1 MNNVNNGIVI
11 SCRARL
17 ARNFDGYV
25 FPARL
30 DDEGGKAIL
39 KKTEDALA
47 RSGESFGTVKRAD
60 MSDLQAE
67 TLKELHLISDE
78 LLRGN
83 KNAAVVVNKNN
94 EICIM
99 VNEEDHLR
107 EQCILSGNR
116 LSEAYSR
123 ISAIDDIIASQNK
136 FAFDK
141 RLGYLTACP
150 TNVGT
155 GLRASAL
162 MFLPGLSMT
171 NSLAGC
177 VNAVSRFDM
186 TVRGEYGEGSDS
198 EGFLYQ
204 ISNQKT
210 LGISEDEII
219 SSVSG
224 AVNQIEK
231 QEIVAR
237 NALLQSNEALLRDN
251 IMRSYGILTNAYKL
265 SFKEFTEK
273 FAMVKLGVYYGFI
286 NCNDNAALG
295 KMLDKFRPA
304 NMMTSAGKIMNENE
318 RDIYRAANVAAELKK
333 ITV

>member
-107 EQCILSGNR
+107 IQAILPGLQVEDTLKLASDT
-116 LSEAYSR
+116 
-123 ISAIDDIIASQNK
+123 DDALEETLDY
-136 FAFDK
+136 AFDE
-141 RLGYLTACP
+141 RLGYLSACP
-150 TNVGT
+150 T
-155 GLRASAL
+155 RATRTNTMKPMTDFPSSTEMAL
-162 MFLPGLSMT
+162 
-171 NSLAGC
+171 
-177 VNAVSRFDM
+177 
-186 TVRGEYGEGSDS
+186 
-198 EGFLYQ
+198 
-204 ISNQKT
+204 KT
-210 LGISEDEII
+210 CAITAPE
-219 SSVSG
+219 
-224 AVNQIEK
+224 
-231 QEIVAR
+231 
-237 NALLQSNEALLRDN
+237 
-251 IMRSYGILTNAYKL
+251 
-265 SFKEFTEK
+265 
-273 FAMVKLGVYYGFI
+273 
-286 NCNDNAALG
+286 
-295 KMLDKFRPA
+295 RP
-304 NMMTSAGKIMNENE
+304 
-318 RDIYRAANVAAELKK
+318 RAIRRE
-333 ITV
+333 

>member
-162 MFLPGLSMT
+162 MF
-171 NSLAGC
+171 
-177 VNAVSRFDM
+177 NAVSRFDM

>member
-1 MNNVNNGIVI
+1 MNNDNNGIVI

-17 ARNFDGYV
+17 ARNFEGYV

-30 DDEGGKAIL
+30 DDEGGKAVL
-39 KKTEDALA
+39 KKVQDAL
-47 RSGESFGTVKRAD
+47 SHGESFGTVKRAD

-78 LLRGN
+78 LLHGN
-83 KNAAVVVNKNN
+83 KNAAVVVNKTN

-116 LSEAYSR
+116 LPEAYAK
-123 ISAIDDIIASQNK
+123 ICAVDDLIASQNK

-171 NSLAGC
+171 NTLAAC

-219 SSVSG
+219 NSVSG
-224 AVNQIEK
+224 AVAQIEK
-231 QEIVAR
+231 HEIAAR
-237 NALLQSNEALLRDN
+237 NALLQSSETILRDN
-251 IMRSYGILTNAYKL
+251 IMRAYGILTNAYRL

-273 FAMVKLGVYYGFI
+273 FALVKLGVYYGFI
-286 NCNDNAALG
+286 KCEDKEALG
-295 KMLDKFRPA
+295 KMLDKYRPA
-304 NMMTSAGKIMNENE
+304 NMMTSAGKIMNEGE
-318 RDIYRAANVAAELKK
+318 RDIYRAAGVASELKRLT
-333 ITV
+333 I